1 MTDIDFYILSDDKA
15 QNHEP
20 QSHEVLMCRL
30 AEKIHTLGH
39 SIHINTDST
48 NQATQLDEL
57 LWSFKDGSFLPHQI
71 QNNDKPDNEN
81 AYSTIVIGI
90 NEEPLTQADVL
101 LNMAASVPLFFS
113 RFERVTE
120 IVSPLQ
126 QHKKSARERY
136 GFYRDRGYKIT
147 SHNI

>member
-1 MTDIDFYILSDDKA
+1 MTDIDFYILSDDNP

-20 QSHEVLMCRL
+20 QSHELLMCRL
-30 AEKIHTLGH
+30 TEKIHTLGH
-39 SIHINTDST
+39 SIHINTDSAD
-48 NQATQLDEL
+48 QAAQLDEL

-71 QNNDKPDNEN
+71 QNNDKSGDEN
-81 AYSTIVIGI
+81 TCSSIVIGV
-90 NEEPLTQADVL
+90 NEEPLAQADVL

-120 IVSPLQ
+120 IVSPLE